1 MQDDRNAGLRQLPG
15 RLGPGEAAAD
25 DVNGLVRLGGLKL
38 AICHSMI
45 IRLVGSGLQW
55 W

>member
-15 RLGPGEAAAD
+15 RFGPGKATPHHMD
-25 DVNGLVRLGGLKL
+25 GLKL
-38 AICHSMI
+38 ALCHSMI
-45 IRLVGSGLQW
+45 IRLARSEPQW